1 MDLITEGMEVLQD
14 CVRAG
19 RKLKNGAGVSFKERP
34 FLVRFN
40 IPFAIMFSMNREDVS
55 KIIRRMLKADA
66 VYFEE
71 DGFDSPFELS
81 DELDKFENFAGYVE
95 SGKVKSQL
103 WTKEPIWN

>member
-34 FLVRFN
+34 FLIRFN
-40 IPFAIMFSMNREDVS
+40 IPFAIMFSMNREDMS

-71 DGFDSPFELS
+71 DGFDAHLER
-81 DELDKFENFAGYVE
+81 E
-95 SGKVKSQL
+95 
-103 WTKEPIWN
+103 